1 MIRRNDIKL
10 WITDKTL
17 GEQIDELSEGEYSL
31 INPSKW
37 EEKRRKIR
45 NEYVTG
51 KIGIKEYTKNANL
64 LIDNV
69 LDNIIKNEV
78 FSSEDELPFWKG
90 W

>member
-37 EEKRRKIR
+37 EEQRRKIK

-51 KIGIKEYTKNANL
+51 KIGIKEYIKKANL

-69 LDNIIKNEV
+69 LDNITKNDV
-78 FSSEDELPFWKG
+78 FSSEDELPF
-90 W
+90 